1 MYLFSIGFLSSDE
14 WTPNEGRTADIADK
28 RAGIAD
34 KPQTSPVNGDFI
46 FHSLKTN
53 SGDST

>member
-34 KPQTSPVNGDFI
+34 KTRTSLIKEPE
-46 FHSLKTN
+46 SLIKPEHRW
-53 SGDST
+53 